1 LAIGSMS
8 NGSDVGNTLCEG
20 RGVIYEIAE
29 IDVKPGDEAAFEA
42 GVAQA
47 MPLFRAAKGCHA
59 VQLHRSK
66 ANPTRYK
73 LIAQW
78 ETVENHTVDFRQS
91 PDFQKWRA
99 LVGPYFASTPRVEH
113 TAIVHAGP

>member
-1 LAIGSMS
+1 MS
-8 NGSDVGNTLCEG
+8 KGSDVGNTLCEDEG
-20 RGVIYEIAE
+20 SRVIYEIAE

-47 MPLFRAAKGCHA
+47 MPLFRAAKGCHS

-66 ANPTRYK
+66 ENPTRYK

-91 PDFQKWRA
+91 QDFQKWRA
-99 LVGPYFASTPRVEH
+99 LVGAYFASTPRVEH
-113 TAIVHAGP
+113 TSIVLAGF